1 MYACNFYS
9 TIQSCMWNTI
19 ENKTDYLFPRP
30 MGLGPTWD
38 YKKQPTLGLGP
49 TWDHKNNPRWD
60 WDQPGTTK
68 SNPLWDWDQPE
79 TTKKHLRVPD
89 IRDSLCDL

>member
-1 MYACNFYS
+1 
-9 TIQSCMWNTI
+9 MWNTI
-19 ENKTDYLFPRP
+19 ENKTEIIFPP
-30 MGLGPTWD
+30 VPWD
-38 YKKQPTLGLGP
+38 WDQPGT
-49 TWDHKNNPRWD
+49 TKNNPPWDWDQPGTTKNNPPWD